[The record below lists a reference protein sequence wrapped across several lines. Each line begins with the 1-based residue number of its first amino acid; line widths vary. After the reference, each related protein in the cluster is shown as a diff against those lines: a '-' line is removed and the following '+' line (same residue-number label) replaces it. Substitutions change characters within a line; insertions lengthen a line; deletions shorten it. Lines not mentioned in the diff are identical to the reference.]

1 MCIVKSIQILSQCR
15 APSSSFLLVFV
26 VIGVFVLL
34 FLLCFLFLL
43 LLFVPCL
50 SEATTGICLFRCLIE
65 GLALQG

>member
-1 MCIVKSIQILSQCR
+1 MPR
-15 APSSSFLLVFV
+15 ALHFLPLGVCCCWCFV
-26 VIGVFVLL
+26 VGVFVLL
-34 FLLCFLFLL
+34 FLYFLFLLL